1 MSSAF
6 LARQILDTTHSF
18 HVNKNWNSHGSQV
31 DAAMCQLGSILVS
44 FEDASNQR
52 LVSMHFSEVIPRG
65 CLQTGAKHGNQDVTY
80 VEYMCS
86 AIEKRLVIG
95 GEESYLNHIKFVK
108 DNHAEKIRKIFDEK
122 MANIDAPVPCPTW
135 AHTYD
140 FNCTYMG
147 VHLIDGE
154 CKGDSKPDS
163 ESAASAVLI
172 LHSTEQLAYK

>member
-1 MSSAF
+1 MTNCVDILFKNFAHMSSAF
-6 LARQILDTTHSF
+6 LARQILDMTHSF

-31 DAAMCQLGSILVS
+31 GAAMCQLGSILAS
-44 FEDASNQR
+44 FEDASIQR

-65 CLQTGAKHGNQDVTY
+65 CLQTSAKHGNQDITY

-122 MANIDAPVPCPTW
+122 MANIDAPVPRPTW

-140 FNCTYMG
+140 FNCT
-147 VHLIDGE
+147 
-154 CKGDSKPDS
+154 
-163 ESAASAVLI
+163 
-172 LHSTEQLAYK
+172 